1 MGQSG
6 ASPHGAS
13 AGMLAHNLSGRSL
26 HSTPELM
33 HHELPFSGGTSRR
46 SRAAGKP
53 RNASEGDV
61 AAVFGAAAELFAALS
76 SPMRLSIVCHL
87 RGQDMNVQQIANRI
101 GSSQPNT
108 SLHLRQLH
116 QIGIVDRARNGQS
129 VTYRIRNTFVA
140 DLCDIVCPGH

>member
-1 MGQSG
+1 
-6 ASPHGAS
+6 
-13 AGMLAHNLSGRSL
+13 MLTHNLSGRSL
-26 HSTPELM
+26 DSGLEPM
-33 HHELPFSGGTSRR
+33 HHELPFSGGASRR
-46 SRAAGKP
+46 DRAAGKL
-53 RNASEGDV
+53 RSASEDDV
-61 AAVFGAAAELFAALS
+61 AAVFDAAAELFAALS
-76 SPMRLSIVCHL
+76 SPMRLRIVCHL

-129 VTYRIRNTFVA
+129 VTYHIRNTFVA